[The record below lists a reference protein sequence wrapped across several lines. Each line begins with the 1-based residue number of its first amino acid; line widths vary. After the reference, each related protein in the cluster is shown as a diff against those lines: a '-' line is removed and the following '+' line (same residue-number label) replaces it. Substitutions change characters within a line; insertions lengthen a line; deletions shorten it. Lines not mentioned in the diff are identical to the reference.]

1 MDEIQNKALEEW
13 FMRYPESKQLYDQL
27 TMAQK
32 IEFTTDVANT
42 LEFQGIELHIAW
54 ENLVHT
60 VLTDFGKLLK
70 WLGEKRRQK

>member
-13 FMRYPESKQLYDQL
+13 FMRYPESKQLYGQL

-42 LEFQGIELHIAW
+42 LEFQVIELRIAW
-54 ENLVHT
+54 EDLILAVT
-60 VLTDFGKLLK
+60 ADFKKLLK
-70 WLGEKRRQK
+70 WLKEKRRQK

>member
-42 LEFQGIELHIAW
+42 LEFQVIELRIAW
-54 ENLVHT
+54 ENLILAVMP
-60 VLTDFGKLLK
+60 DFKKLLK
-70 WLGEKRRQK
+70 WLKEKRRQK